1 MRRRTKWAIAAGA
14 VWTSFIF
21 GLGLGAGGAGEVAT
35 PAASGPIVVVV
46 PQSGASD
53 GRTATITAAPVPP
66 TGEATKAPQ
75 RPSQGQERATV
86 VVTTKPAPQVLQD
99 DGEISEDDP
108 RWNCSTMGNRI
119 CGPGHEPSTITVA
132 LNK

>member
-14 VWTSFIF
+14 AWTSFVF

-53 GRTATITAAPVPP
+53 GRTATITATPVPDHWGGDESAAAALSGPGTGNRGGCHEACPP
-66 TGEATKAPQ
+66 TM
-75 RPSQGQERATV
+75 
-86 VVTTKPAPQVLQD
+86 D
-99 DGEISEDDP
+99 
-108 RWNCSTMGNRI
+108 NRI